1 MNRPKGVVILLAVL
15 GLCVFAAG
23 CGGASDEDLQNAKD
37 EGAKEAKQAEKL
49 KEIQQGIATLK
60 KQRRKGNFKQ
70 ITTPPPSTSST
81 YTGSG
86 PAKTCAN
93 GIGASSATTCEF
105 AFNVA
110 GEYGSNPGAT
120 SINAFSPVT
129 GQDYTM
135 TCSAWSGGGTV
146 CRGGNDAAV
155 FIP

>member
-1 MNRPKGVVILLAVL
+1 MIRPKGMLILLGVL
-15 GLCVFAAG
+15 GLFVFSTG
-23 CGGASDEDLQNAKD
+23 CGGASDAELQGAKQ
-37 EGAKEAKQAEKL
+37 EGAKEARQAEKL
-49 KEIQQGIATLK
+49 KEIQQGIAALK
-60 KQRRKGNFKQ
+60 RERSKGNFQQ
-70 ITTPPPSTSST
+70 IPPPPASTGST
-81 YTGSG
+81 YSGSG

-93 GIGASSATTCEF
+93 GVGASSATSCEF

-120 SINAFSPVT
+120 SISAFSPVT
-129 GQDYTM
+129 EQVYAM

>member
-23 CGGASDEDLQNAKD
+23 CGGASDQDIENAKR

-49 KEIQQGIATLK
+49 QEIQKGIAQLK
-60 KQRRKGNFKQ
+60 KQRKKGNFKQ
-70 ITTPPPSTSST
+70 TTAPPASTAST

-86 PAKTCAN
+86 PAKTCSN
-93 GIGASSATTCEF
+93 GIGASSATSCDF

-120 SINAFSPVT
+120 SISAFSPVT
-129 GQDYTM
+129 GQDYSM

>member
-1 MNRPKGVVILLAVL
+1 MLGVL
-15 GLCVFAAG
+15 GLLAFSTG
-23 CGGASDEDLQNAKD
+23 CGGASDADLQQAKE

-49 KEIQQGIATLK
+49 KEIQQGIAALK

-70 ITTPPPSTSST
+70 VTTPPAATSTT

-86 PAKTCAN
+86 PAKTCDN
-93 GIGASSATTCEF
+93 GIGASSATSCEF

-120 SINAFSPVT
+120 TIGAFSPVT